1 MYNCARIQEPSH
13 VCQGLEIELVLIR
26 RTREASVVASP
37 DSPNFDLHLQSH
49 HAIIAISASM
59 PAPTS
64 KRIRGLK
71 LTRHFIIG
79 NEAHVLP
86 HPDFPDPPPDGHGK
100 GWKVYVRPLPNG
112 PDITTWLKKVQF
124 KLHHTYADASRTIEA
139 PGPFEVTETGY
150 GEFGV
155 EIRLYFAQESGEK
168 AVYREHY
175 LVLGA
180 YGSDEQRQ
188 RQERENKIVAE
199 RLETIEFNEPT
210 ADFLK
215 LLTSEDQFNWLKVK
229 KGRGKGKKPEFVF
242 EGNVEPTAKLPEKPA
257 DTGAGGLG
265 SGGAWSG
272 MYEKQVL
279 AQLEQSRKALDEML
293 EEEKKKMEER
303 RKKMEE
309 VGARVVTK

>member
-1 MYNCARIQEPSH
+1 
-13 VCQGLEIELVLIR
+13 
-26 RTREASVVASP
+26 
-37 DSPNFDLHLQSH
+37 
-49 HAIIAISASM
+49 M

-64 KRIRGLK
+64 KRVRGIK

-86 HPDFPDPPPDGHGK
+86 HPSHPDPPEGHTK

-124 KLHHTYADASRTIEA
+124 KLHHTYADPSRTVEA

-175 LVLGA
+175 LVLQP
-180 YGSDEQRQ
+180 YGSEEQRAK
-188 RQERENKIVAE
+188 QEKGNHIVAE

-210 ADFLK
+210 ADFVK
-215 LLTSEDQFNWLKVK
+215 LLTSEEQFNWLKVK
-229 KGRGKGKKPEFVF
+229 KGRGKGKKPDFVF
-242 EGNVEPTAKLPEKPA
+242 EGNVEPTAQLPEKGEG
-257 DTGAGGLG
+257 GAGA
-265 SGGAWSG
+265 GGAWSKQ
-272 MYEKQVL
+272 YEFQVTEGL
-279 AQLEQSRKALDEML
+279 KKNLEAL
-293 EEEKKKMEER
+293 EELVRAEKKEAEER
-303 RKKMEE
+303 RSKLEE
-309 VGARVVTK
+309 LGKQIAAK